1 MLRPGSVQHPESQH
15 NKGSLE
21 TMAGSHGLS
30 ILLLLLGSSSIGVE
44 SAPSK
49 DVRDL
54 CRDEA
59 KSTTTVREDVIVAIR
74 GGGFRRRPGQAMIHP
89 CCPSDEDARR
99 VFMSVLTFIN
109 KLKTY
114 GFGDTR
120 VLGTTY
126 GCPAGDAQ
134 YTKELQEWY
143 EPYLKQPSDWTMLS
157 HGSKAHDKHR
167 Q

>member
-1 MLRPGSVQHPESQH
+1 
-15 NKGSLE
+15 
-21 TMAGSHGLS
+21 
-30 ILLLLLGSSSIGVE
+30 
-44 SAPSK
+44 
-49 DVRDL
+49 
-54 CRDEA
+54 
-59 KSTTTVREDVIVAIR
+59 
-74 GGGFRRRPGQAMIHP
+74 MIHP

-143 EPYLKQPSDWTMLS
+143 EP
-157 HGSKAHDKHR
+157 H
-167 Q
+167 